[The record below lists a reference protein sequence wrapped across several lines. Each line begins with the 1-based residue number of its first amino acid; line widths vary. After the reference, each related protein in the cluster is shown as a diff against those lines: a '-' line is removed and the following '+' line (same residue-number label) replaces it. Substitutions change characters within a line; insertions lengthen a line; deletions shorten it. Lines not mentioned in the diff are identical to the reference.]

1 MWRVW
6 TRVQKASELSLS
18 VVHPLFIMFAEKR
31 RTVDRSSAHW
41 MFQIAKLRRQ
51 DVIFLP
57 VVEAHKWMNFNE
69 CKDGRMTTDIIYN
82 DCKEANDSTGE

>member
-1 MWRVW
+1 M
-6 TRVQKASELSLS
+6 A
-18 VVHPLFIMFAEKR
+18 HPLFIMFAEKR

-41 MFQIAKLRRQ
+41 MFQIAKLRLQ

-57 VVEAHKWMNFNE
+57 VVKAYKWMNFNE
-69 CKDGRMTTDIIYN
+69 CKDGRMTTDVIYN

>member
-1 MWRVW
+1 
-6 TRVQKASELSLS
+6 
-18 VVHPLFIMFAEKR
+18 
-31 RTVDRSSAHW
+31 
-41 MFQIAKLRRQ
+41 MFQIAKLRLQ

-57 VVEAHKWMNFNE
+57 VVKAYKWMNFNE